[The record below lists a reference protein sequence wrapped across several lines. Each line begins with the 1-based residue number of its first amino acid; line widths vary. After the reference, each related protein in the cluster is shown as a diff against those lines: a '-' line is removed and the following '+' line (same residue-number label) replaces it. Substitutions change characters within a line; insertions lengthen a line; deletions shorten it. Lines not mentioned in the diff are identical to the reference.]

1 MYSDPAWGF
10 GFVSSPAARSS
21 PAREP
26 AMSLG
31 VGRQSQRVQSGPLS
45 RKQTRPAAGS
55 SSDAAAIKPPTA
67 AGAAASSRGFAEYRE
82 VRGDLFACPP
92 SASLAHCVSE
102 DLAMGRGIAKI
113 FKKEFGG
120 VKELKEQG
128 KTKIITIF

>member
-1 MYSDPAWGF
+1 
-10 GFVSSPAARSS
+10 
-21 PAREP
+21 
-26 AMSLG
+26 MSLG
-31 VGRQSQRVQSGPLS
+31 VGRQPQRVQSGPLS
-45 RKQTRPAAGS
+45 RKQTRPAASS
-55 SSDAAAIKPPTA
+55 SSDAADIKPPTA
-67 AGAAASSRGFAEYRE
+67 AGGTAASSRGFAGKFEYRE

-128 KTKIITIF
+128 KIKIISDILTELQ

>member
-1 MYSDPAWGF
+1 
-10 GFVSSPAARSS
+10 
-21 PAREP
+21 
-26 AMSLG
+26 MSLA
-31 VGRQSQRVQSGPLS
+31 VGRQSQRVQSGPLP
-45 RKQTRPAAGS
+45 RKQTRPAASS

-67 AGAAASSRGFAEYRE
+67 AGAAASSRGFAGKFGYRE